1 MFFGRID
8 EPAGLAVWLFTR
20 GPNTDDD
27 WRSYCESLRH
37 ATRVAAKHATAY
49 ALQVIDVGSED
60 PNAKWRREI
69 AHEMRVSLPHAHVI
83 LATRS
88 RMVRFMLT
96 AIQWLQPVPC
106 ELHIVPSE
114 LEALARLERLDEELP
129 AKAQSML
136 TELRAMSLAHT

>member
-1 MFFGRID
+1 VFLGRVD

-37 ATRVAAKHATAY
+37 ATRVAAGRATAY

-60 PNAKWRREI
+60 PTAKWRREI
-69 AHEMRVSLPHAHVI
+69 AHEMRASVPHAHVVV
-83 LATRS
+83 ATRS
-88 RMVRFMLT
+88 RMVRFVLT

-106 ELHIVPSE
+106 ELQFVPSE
-114 LEALARLERLDEELP
+114 LEALERLEQLEEGLSAKARLIL
-129 AKAQSML
+129 A
-136 TELRAMSLAHT
+136 ELRAKSLART

>member
-1 MFFGRID
+1 VFHGRID
-8 EPAGLAVWLFTR
+8 EQAGLAVWLFTR

-27 WRSYCESLRH
+27 WRSYCESIRH
-37 ATRVAAKHATAY
+37 ATRVAGGRATAY

-60 PNAKWRREI
+60 PNATWRREI
-69 AHEMRVSLPHAHVI
+69 AHDMRASVPHAHVV

-106 ELHIVPSE
+106 ELQIVPSE
-114 LEALARLERLDEELP
+114 LEALQRLEKLEAGLS
-129 AKAQSML
+129 AKAGSML
-136 TELRAMSLAHT
+136 AELRSAE